1 MQGPSTL
8 VGEMLMRFSDLMTT
22 RIGINGFGR
31 MGRAVYRIIEERE
44 LDLEVVAVNELGPA
58 GTMAGLLARDSVHGR
73 FAPPITVGEGGLRI
87 GERWVRTFAERD
99 PAALPWGD
107 LGVSVVVESTG
118 HFRTRDAAAAHL
130 TAGAQRVVVSAPCK
144 GADATFVIGV
154 NEDDFDP
161 AVHHVVS
168 NASCTTNCLV
178 PMIKVLHDRFGI
190 EQGFMTTV
198 HAYTGDQALVDGP
211 HKDPR
216 RARAAALNIVPTST
230 GAARAT
236 SEVIVEMAGRLDGT
250 ALRVPVADGSITDLV
265 VVLDRATNAEEV
277 NLAFAEAAT
286 GRLAGVLEYSTEP
299 LVSSDIIGSS
309 ASCVFDSGLTMAAG
323 KLVKVFGW
331 YDNEWG
337 YANRLAEL
345 ALLIGARS

>member
-1 MQGPSTL
+1 
-8 VGEMLMRFSDLMTT
+8 MTV

-31 MGRAVYRIIEERE
+31 MGRALYRVIEERG

-58 GTMAGLLARDSVHGR
+58 PTMANLLARDSVHGR
-73 FAPPITVGEGGLRI
+73 FAPAITIGEGGLMI
-87 GERWVRTFAERD
+87 GEKWVRLFAEPD
-99 PAALPWGD
+99 PTALPWGD
-107 LGVSVVVESTG
+107 FGVSVVVESTG
-118 HFRTRDAAAAHL
+118 RFRTRAAAAAHL
-130 TAGAQRVVVSAPCK
+130 VGGAERVVVSAPCK
-144 GADATFVIGV
+144 DADATFVIGV
-154 NEDDFDP
+154 NDHDFDP
-161 AVHHVVS
+161 DLHHVVS

-178 PMIKVLHDRFGI
+178 PMVKVLEDGFGI
-190 EQGFMTTV
+190 EQGLMTTV

-211 HKDPR
+211 HKDAR

-236 SEVIVEMAGRLDGT
+236 SEVITQMAGRLDGT

-265 VVLDRATNAEEV
+265 VLLDRPTTAEQV
-277 NLAFAEAAT
+277 NKAFADAA
-286 GRLAGVLEYSTEP
+286 AGPLGAVLEYSTEP
-299 LVSSDIIGSS
+299 LVSTDIVGSP
-309 ASCVFDSGLTMAAG
+309 ASCVFDAGLTLASG

-345 ALLIGARS
+345 AALVGTSA

>member
-1 MQGPSTL
+1 
-8 VGEMLMRFSDLMTT
+8 MTV

-31 MGRAVYRIIEERE
+31 MGRALYRVIEERA

-58 GTMAGLLARDSVHGR
+58 PTMANLLARDSVHGR
-73 FAPPITVGEGGLRI
+73 LR
-87 GERWVRTFAERD
+87 ERRGVRTMQGRRRD
-99 PAALPWGD
+99 VRDRRQPPA
-107 LGVSVVVESTG
+107 
-118 HFRTRDAAAAHL
+118 
-130 TAGAQRVVVSAPCK
+130 
-144 GADATFVIGV
+144 I
-154 NEDDFDP
+154 FDP
-161 AVHHVVS
+161 GLHHVVS

-178 PMIKVLHDRFGI
+178 PMIKVLDDCFGI

-211 HKDPR
+211 HKDAR

-236 SEVIVEMAGRLDGT
+236 SEVITEMAGRLDGT

-265 VVLDRATNAEEV
+265 VLLDRPTTAEDV
-277 NLAFAEAAT
+277 NKAFADAAA
-286 GRLAGVLEYSTEP
+286 GPLGGVLEYSTEP
-299 LVSSDIIGSS
+299 LVSTDIVGSP
-309 ASCVFDSGLTMAAG
+309 ASCVFDAGLTLASG

-345 ALLIGARS
+345 AALVGTPG

>member
-1 MQGPSTL
+1 
-8 VGEMLMRFSDLMTT
+8 MTT

-31 MGRAVYRIIEERE
+31 MGRALYRVIEERG

-58 GTMAGLLARDSVHGR
+58 PTMANLLARDSVHGR
-73 FAPPITVGEGGLRI
+73 FAPAITIGEGGLMI
-87 GERWVRTFAERD
+87 GEKWVRLFAEPD
-99 PAALPWGD
+99 PTALPWGD

-118 HFRTRDAAAAHL
+118 RFRTRAAAAAHL
-130 TAGAQRVVVSAPCK
+130 VGGAERVVVSAPCK
-144 GADATFVIGV
+144 DADATFVIGV
-154 NEDDFDP
+154 NDHDFDP
-161 AVHHVVS
+161 DLHHVVS

-178 PMIKVLHDRFGI
+178 PMVKVLEDGFGI
-190 EQGFMTTV
+190 EQGLMTTV

-211 HKDPR
+211 HKDAR

-236 SEVIVEMAGRLDGT
+236 SEVITQMAGRLDGT

-265 VVLDRATNAEEV
+265 VLLDRPTTAEQV
-277 NLAFAEAAT
+277 NKAFDDAA
-286 GRLAGVLEYSTEP
+286 AGPLGAVLEYSTEP
-299 LVSSDIIGSS
+299 LVSTDIVGSP
-309 ASCVFDSGLTMAAG
+309 ASCVFDAGLTLASG

-345 ALLIGARS
+345 AALVGTTA

>member
-1 MQGPSTL
+1 
-8 VGEMLMRFSDLMTT
+8 MTT

-31 MGRAVYRIIEERE
+31 MGRAVYRIIEERD

-58 GTMAGLLARDSVHGR
+58 ATMAGLLARDSVHGR
-73 FAPPITVGEGGLRI
+73 FAPPITVGEGGLKI
-87 GERWVRTFAERD
+87 GDRWVRTFAERD

-130 TAGAQRVVVSAPCK
+130 TGGAQRVVVSAPCK

-154 NEDDFDP
+154 NDGDFDP

-190 EQGFMTTV
+190 EQGLMTTV

-230 GAARAT
+230 GAAHAT

-277 NLAFAEAAT
+277 NLAFAEAAARAGSPASSST
-286 GRLAGVLEYSTEP
+286 ARSRLFRAT
-299 LVSSDIIGSS
+299 SSDRRPLACSTPGSTI
-309 ASCVFDSGLTMAAG
+309 ASG

>member
-1 MQGPSTL
+1 MTL
-8 VGEMLMRFSDLMTT
+8 

-31 MGRAVYRIIEERE
+31 MGRALFRIIEERG
-44 LDLEVVAVNELGPA
+44 LDLDVVAVNELGPA
-58 GTMAGLLARDSVHGR
+58 PTTVNLLARDSVHGR
-73 FAPPITVGEGGLRI
+73 FTPEIVLGEGGFGI
-87 GERWVRTFAERD
+87 GDRWVRLLDERD

-107 LGVSVVVESTG
+107 LGVKVVVEATG
-118 HFRTRDAAAAHL
+118 HFRTRDTAAAHL
-130 TAGAQRVVVSAPCK
+130 TAGAERVVVSAPCK

-154 NEDDFDP
+154 NDHEFDP
-161 AVHHVVS
+161 SLHQVVS

-178 PMIKVLHDRFGI
+178 PMIKVLQDRFGI

-216 RARAAALNIVPTST
+216 RARAAGLNIVPTTT

-236 SEVIVEMAGRLDGT
+236 SGVIAEMEGRLDGT

-265 VVLDRATNAEEV
+265 ALVEREATTADVNA
-277 NLAFAEAAT
+277 AFAEAA
-286 GRLAGVLEYSTEP
+286 GGSLAGVLEFSTEP
-299 LVSSDIIGSS
+299 LVSTDIIGSP
-309 ASCVFDSGLTMAAG
+309 ASCVFDAPLTMASG
-323 KLVKVFGW
+323 KLVKILGW

-345 ALLIGARS
+345 TELVGTRS

>member
-1 MQGPSTL
+1 
-8 VGEMLMRFSDLMTT
+8 MTT

-31 MGRAVYRIIEERE
+31 MGRALFRIIEERD

-58 GTMAGLLARDSVHGR
+58 ETMAGLLARDSVHGR
-73 FAPPITVGEGGLRI
+73 FAPPVTVGEGGLKI
-87 GERWVRTFAERD
+87 GDRWVRIFAERD

-118 HFRTRDAAAAHL
+118 HFRTRATAAAHL
-130 TAGAQRVVVSAPCK
+130 TGGAQRVVVSAPCK
-144 GADATFVIGV
+144 DADGTFVIGV
-154 NEDDFDP
+154 NDDEFDP

-178 PMIKVLHDRFGI
+178 PMIKVLQDRFGI
-190 EQGFMTTV
+190 EQGFITTV

-216 RARAAALNIVPTST
+216 RARAAALNIIPTST

-236 SEVIVEMAGRLDGT
+236 SEVIAEMAGRLDGA

-265 VVLDRATNAEEV
+265 VLLDRATNVDEV
-277 NLAFAEAAT
+277 NMAFAEASK

-299 LVSSDIIGSS
+299 LVSSDIVGSS

-323 KLVKVFGW
+323 KMVKVFGW

-337 YANRLAEL
+337 YANRLAEI
-345 ALLIGARS
+345 ALLIGTPS

>member
-1 MQGPSTL
+1 
-8 VGEMLMRFSDLMTT
+8 MTT

-31 MGRAVYRIIEERE
+31 MGRALYRVIEERG

-58 GTMAGLLARDSVHGR
+58 PTMANLLARDSVHGR
-73 FAPPITVGEGGLRI
+73 FAPAIAVGEGGLKI
-87 GERWVRTFAERD
+87 GEKWVRLFAEPD
-99 PAALPWGD
+99 PTALPWGD

-118 HFRTRDAAAAHL
+118 RFRTRAAAAAHL
-130 TAGAQRVVVSAPCK
+130 IGGAERVVVSAPCK
-144 GADATFVIGV
+144 DADATFVIGV
-154 NEDDFDP
+154 NDHDFDP
-161 AVHHVVS
+161 DLHHVVS

-178 PMIKVLHDRFGI
+178 PMVKVLEDSFGI
-190 EQGFMTTV
+190 EQGLMTTV

-211 HKDPR
+211 HKDAR

-236 SEVIVEMAGRLDGT
+236 SEVITRMAGRLDGT

-265 VVLDRATNAEEV
+265 VLLDRPTTAEDV
-277 NLAFAEAAT
+277 NKAFADAA
-286 GRLAGVLEYSTEP
+286 AGPLGAVLEYSTEP
-299 LVSSDIIGSS
+299 LVSTDIVGSP
-309 ASCVFDSGLTMAAG
+309 ASCVFDAGLTLASG

-345 ALLIGARS
+345 AALVGTSA

>member
-1 MQGPSTL
+1 
-8 VGEMLMRFSDLMTT
+8 
-22 RIGINGFGR
+22 
-31 MGRAVYRIIEERE
+31 MGRALYRVIEERG

-58 GTMAGLLARDSVHGR
+58 PTMANLLARDSVHGR
-73 FAPPITVGEGGLRI
+73 FAPAIAVGEGGLMI
-87 GERWVRTFAERD
+87 GEKWVRLFAEPD
-99 PAALPWGD
+99 PKALPWGD

-118 HFRTRDAAAAHL
+118 HFRTRAAAAAHL
-130 TAGAQRVVVSAPCK
+130 IGGAERVVVSAPCK
-144 GADATFVIGV
+144 DADATFVIGV
-154 NEDDFDP
+154 NHHDFDP
-161 AVHHVVS
+161 DRHHVVS

-178 PMIKVLHDRFGI
+178 PMVKVLEDCFGI
-190 EQGFMTTV
+190 EQGLMTTV

-211 HKDPR
+211 HKDAR

-236 SEVIVEMAGRLDGT
+236 SEVIPRMAGRLDGT

-265 VVLDRATNAEEV
+265 VLLDRPTTAEDV
-277 NLAFAEAAT
+277 NKAFADAA
-286 GRLAGVLEYSTEP
+286 AGPLGAVLEYSTEP
-299 LVSSDIIGSS
+299 LVSTDIVGSP
-309 ASCVFDSGLTMAAG
+309 ASCVFDAGLTLASG

-345 ALLIGARS
+345 AALIGTSA

>member
-1 MQGPSTL
+1 
-8 VGEMLMRFSDLMTT
+8 
-22 RIGINGFGR
+22 
-31 MGRAVYRIIEERE
+31 MGRAVYRIIEERH

-58 GTMAGLLARDSVHGR
+58 TTMANLLARDSVHGR
-73 FAPPITVGEGGLRI
+73 FAPPITVGEGGLKI
-87 GERWVRTFAERD
+87 GDRWVQLFAERD
-99 PAALPWGD
+99 PALLPWGD
-107 LGVSVVVESTG
+107 LGVNVVVESTG

-130 TAGAQRVVVSAPCK
+130 TGGAQRVVVSAPCK

-154 NEDDFDP
+154 NDDEFDP
-161 AVHHVVS
+161 ALHQVVS

-178 PMIKVLHDRFGI
+178 PMIKVLQDRFGI
-190 EQGFMTTV
+190 EQGFITTV

-211 HKDPR
+211 HKDAR

-277 NLAFAEAAT
+277 NGAFAEAAT

-299 LVSSDIIGSS
+299 LVSSDIIGSP

-345 ALLIGARS
+345 ALMMGTRS